1 MSAVWTADSTQIDA
15 SGALAGG
22 IGQWTADGLLPAAF
36 PTAGSFDYTTLV
48 TSEHNQQPNFMAL
61 VNALANTF
69 GSIRDFADAL
79 PAQFDLDSAVG
90 AQLNVVGAWVGQP
103 RVVPNVITVGFF
115 GFQDTYGAAGFGE
128 LTNTSV
134 GGPFWDLGTPYSG
147 SVTLTDSQYRQIIRA
162 KIASNQSQGT
172 AATLVQTI
180 EDVFGATA
188 SIQDVGNLTINLT
201 ISTPMSPLDQ
211 ALITQFNLLPIPA
224 GVVLGSI
231 NYIQVPLMGAAA
243 DASSGTGALS
253 TSIKLAGSAQST
265 STGSGTPTGPW

>member
-1 MSAVWTADSTQIDA
+1 MSYVWSADSTQIDA

-22 IGQWTADGLLPAAF
+22 LGQWTADGLLPATF

-128 LTNTSV
+128 LTNPAV

-231 NYIQVPLMGAAA
+231 NYIQVALTGAAV

-253 TSIKLAGSAQST
+253 TGINLSGSAQST